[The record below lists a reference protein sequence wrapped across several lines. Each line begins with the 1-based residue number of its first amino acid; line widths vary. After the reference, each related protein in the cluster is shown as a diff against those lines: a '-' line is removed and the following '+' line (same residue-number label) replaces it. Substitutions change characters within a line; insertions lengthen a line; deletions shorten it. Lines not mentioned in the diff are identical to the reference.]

1 MKYKLALLVLFTVLI
16 GTMGKPVTEAF
27 SVVESYDGLPYANYD
42 ANSVLIS
49 SSGELVEKTTA
60 ASDTSTQFSL
70 SKSTGS
76 YMYLGF
82 EAPFEGFVLDVDTNA
97 SGGSYSIDY
106 YGTGG
111 WKTLASETSSSLQ
124 NNSSTGVF
132 KKTWDNAPTDWAK
145 TSLSMVNEDGDDD
158 TTGSLYFV
166 RFVVENAYSSSPVFG
181 RAGLID
187 YNLRLDVEDEIGN
200 EENSLSESDFN
211 VTTGAGDS
219 EVYSYNRDGNIYAFA
234 LHAQGQD
241 YDIDIEKDGFVKEE
255 FTVNVDAGNFME
267 DVALTYSH
275 KITGKDPR
283 DSSDESIASAIAGSQ
298 DGDCEIDGG
307 DAYCQV
313 LLANDNNTTTTV
325 WADGYAP
332 TETSIGDRDSHSD
345 AQITTSATL
354 EYAYIATVKDSSGN
368 SVSNATVTMGS
379 SYGYSCTYLGSGEYG
394 CVVPTSQS
402 SNIKIVKSG
411 YSDYTSSF
419 STTRNSNDDAQVTQS
434 FTLTSGGSTDDDD
447 QDLTVNDLYLDG
459 EDLVFEIEN
468 EGEVDVSGND
478 DVYVYVYV
486 DGDRELSERI
496 DEQYLEAGEDLTV
509 TALEGYFD
517 IADEEWD
524 VEVCIDATDDVSE
537 SDETNNCLEETLG
550 EVYTSDEADLEVTEL
565 YLDEDGDLRYTF
577 ENTGDDDVSESS
589 IEYTI
594 SVDGDVIET
603 DDLSNNSDNDFFDAG
618 EETTYNAGNIL
629 DDYFDEENDFD
640 VEVCIDTDDDVNE
653 GSESNNCMTVDDD
666 DLDENGSSCGNFND
680 VEDHWAEEFICNL
693 YDRDVVDGRTSTK
706 FYPDYAVTRAEF
718 LKMTLLGLEM
728 DPYAVSSVD
737 YDDVDSGDWHY
748 TYVTYATAKGI
759 VDGYSDGTFRPDE
772 YINRAEAIVLLMRA
786 ADEEDYSYSSSDID
800 YWDVETSDWFAWAV
814 VVADEF
820 NIVDGYSDDS
830 FRPENHI
837 TRAEASKIIDL
848 SYEEFVAE

>member
-1 MKYKLALLVLFTVLI
+1 MKYKLALLVLFTVLL
-16 GTMGKPVTEAF
+16 GTMGKPVTDAF
-27 SVVESYDGLPYANYD
+27 SVIESYDGLTYANYD
-42 ANSVLIS
+42 ADSVLVS
-49 SSGELVEKTTA
+49 SSGELLEKTTA

-97 SGGSYSIDY
+97 IGGSYSIDY
-106 YGTGG
+106 YSTTG
-111 WKTLASETSSSLQ
+111 WEMLVKETSASIK
-124 NNSSTGVF
+124 NSGTGVF
-132 KKTWDNAPTDWAK
+132 KTTWDDAPTDWAK

-158 TTGSLYFV
+158 TTGSMYFV
-166 RFVVENAYSSSPVFG
+166 RMVIEDAYSTSPVFG

-187 YNLRLDVEDEIGN
+187 YNLRLDIEDEIGN
-200 EENSLSESDFN
+200 EANWLVESHFN
-211 VTTGAGDS
+211 FSTSGDN
-219 EVYSYNRDGNIYAFA
+219 EVYSYDEDGNIYAFA
-234 LHAQGQD
+234 LHAAGQD
-241 YDIDIEKDGFVKEE
+241 YNIEIEQDGFVTEE
-255 FTVNVDAGNFME
+255 LTVEVDAGNFIE
-267 DVALTYSH
+267 DVELTYSH
-275 KITGKDPR
+275 KITAKDPR
-283 DSSDESIASAIAGSQ
+283 DSSDENIASAFAGSN
-298 DGDCEIDGG
+298 DVDCEIDNG

-313 LLANDNNTTTTV
+313 KIANDNSDATV

-332 TETSIGDRDSHSD
+332 TTVDIGDRDSHTDS
-345 AQITTSATL
+345 QITTSATL
-354 EYAYIATVKDSSGN
+354 EYAYIATVKN
-368 SVSNATVTMGS
+368 SDGDTVSNATVTMGS

-402 SNIKIVKSG
+402 SNIKIEKSG
-411 YSDYTSSF
+411 YNTYTSSF
-419 STTRNSNDDAQVTQS
+419 STTRNSNDDAQVAQS

-468 EGEVDVSGND
+468 EGEMDVSGND

-496 DEQYLEAGEDLTV
+496 DEDYLEAGETLTV
-509 TALEGYFD
+509 RALEGYFD
-517 IADEEWD
+517 VADVEWD

-537 SDETNNCLEETLG
+537 SDETNNCREETVG
-550 EVYTSDEADLEVTEL
+550 ETDNEPDLEVTEL
-565 YLDEDGDLRYTF
+565 YLDEDGDLRFTF

-589 IEYTI
+589 VEYTI

-603 DDLSNNSDNDFFDAG
+603 DDLSNNSSNDFFDEG
-618 EETTYNAGNIL
+618 EETTYNAGDIL
-629 DDYFDEENDFD
+629 DDYFDEEDDFD
-640 VEVCIDTDDDVNE
+640 VEVCIDTDDDVDE

-666 DLDENGSSCGNFND
+666 DLDENGSSCGNFTD

-693 YDRDVVDGRTSTK
+693 YDRDVVEGRSSTK

-718 LKMTLLGLEM
+718 LKMTLLGLDM

-737 YDDVDSGDWHY
+737 YDDVDSHDWYY

-759 VDGYSDGTFRPDE
+759 VDGYSDGNFRPND

-800 YWDVETSDWFAWAV
+800 YWDVESSDWFAWAV

-837 TRAEASKIIDL
+837 TRGEASKIIDL
-848 SYEEFVAE
+848 SYEEFVNN